1 MKIISH
7 RGCWNSPSEKNT
19 YKAFCTS
26 FDAGYGTELDVR
38 DSNGTLV
45 ISHDIPS
52 GDEMKFSDLL
62 ELMDGRNLLLAINI
76 KADGLAPYILEL
88 LNKYSHTNYFTFD
101 MSIPDLVF
109 QYLTGINCYCGISDI
124 CPVPPLFP
132 VYNGIWLDSFHSDWY
147 SKTDLDSIIEKYKRV
162 CIVSADLHQR
172 NSTKQW
178 NIIRSLDNFRSSDLV
193 LCTDKP
199 KEASNFFAI

>member
-7 RGCWNSPSEKNT
+7 RGYWNSPSEKNT
-19 YKAFCTS
+19 YHAFCAS

-45 ISHDIPS
+45 ISHDMPF

-76 KADGLAPYILEL
+76 KADGLAPDILRL

-101 MSIPDLVF
+101 MSVPDLFF
-109 QYLTGINCYCGISDI
+109 QYSVGINCYCGISDI
-124 CPVPPLFP
+124 CPTPPLFP
-132 VYNGIWLDSFHSDWY
+132 TYNGIWLDSFHSDWY
-147 SKTDLDSIIEKYKRV
+147 SKQELDSIIEKYKRV
-162 CIVSADLHQR
+162 CIVSSDLHRRDTTNQWKLIR
-172 NSTKQW
+172 N
-178 NIIRSLDNFRSSDLV
+178 LDNFHSSNLV

-199 KEASNFFAI
+199 KEASDFFAI